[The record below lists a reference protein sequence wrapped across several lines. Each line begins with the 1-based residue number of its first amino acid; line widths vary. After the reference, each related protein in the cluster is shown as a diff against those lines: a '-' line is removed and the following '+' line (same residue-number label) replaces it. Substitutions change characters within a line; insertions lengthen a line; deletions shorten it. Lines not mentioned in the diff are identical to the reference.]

1 MSSELC
7 TDRPSRPGADSD
19 VPHEQ
24 YTLENARLFG
34 WNSVS
39 GNLLPERVDL
49 LKQYVV
55 GTTIFDAGC
64 GGGGFVDYLAGEGF
78 QAVGMDKHAVFLH
91 VARER
96 RFRGTFVQGDLA
108 HRLPFADRS
117 FDTTICL
124 DVLEHV
130 QDDTQTIRE
139 LARVTRQRLIVAVP
153 QEDKWMW
160 RYRLIFYPYRD
171 PTHRRY
177 YTPESLRALADSI
190 RPARVAVFGEQ
201 KILLQD
207 LALQLLRPRSRFRI
221 LTPIYQ
227 RLYTFLVLRTYSCV
241 LHQNLAAVID
251 LPSLDGAS
259 RCASA

>member
-1 MSSELC
+1 MTSGLH
-7 TDRPSRPGADSD
+7 TDRPSGLGAESD
-19 VPHEQ
+19 APQEE
-24 YTLENARLFG
+24 YTLENAKLFG
-34 WNSVS
+34 WDSVS

-49 LKQYVV
+49 LRQYVV
-55 GTTIFDAGC
+55 GTTVLDAGC
-64 GGGGFVDYLAGEGF
+64 GGGAFVDYLARQGF
-78 QAVGMDKHAVFLH
+78 QAVGMDKHAVFLN

-96 RFRGTFVQGDLA
+96 CFRGTFVQGDLA
-108 HRLPFADRS
+108 ERLPFADRS

-130 QDDTQTIRE
+130 WDDTQTIRE
-139 LARVTRQRLIVAVP
+139 LARVTRRRLVVAVP
-153 QEDKWMW
+153 QEDQWMW

-177 YTPESLRALADSI
+177 YTPESLRALANSI
-190 RPARVAVFGEQ
+190 RPARVEVFGEQ
-201 KILLQD
+201 KIHLQD

-221 LTPIYQ
+221 LTPIYE

-251 LPSLDGAS
+251 LPSPD
-259 RCASA
+259 